1 MELYLTNLTLI
12 NFILILGDKIM
23 KILKD
28 LIKKANDT
36 LDEIWDY
43 TEMAHSLRAE
53 HKLLADTYIEIAE
66 AHVEI
71 YGKLHK
77 KMVMLIEEEKSK
89 NPNIPKVM
97 YEMWEE
103 KHKELIKEFA
113 EVKYLIEEYK
123 KMGY

>member
-1 MELYLTNLTLI
+1 
-12 NFILILGDKIM
+12 M

-28 LIKKANDT
+28 IIQKSNDT
-36 LDEIWDY
+36 LDEIEFY
-43 TEMAHSLRAE
+43 AEKAHVLRAD
-53 HKLLADTYIEIAE
+53 HRSLADTYIEIAE
-66 AHVEI
+66 THVEI

-89 NPNIPKVM
+89 NPDIPKVM

-103 KHKELIKEFA
+103 KHKMLIKNFA
-113 EVKYLIEEYK
+113 EAKFLIEEYK